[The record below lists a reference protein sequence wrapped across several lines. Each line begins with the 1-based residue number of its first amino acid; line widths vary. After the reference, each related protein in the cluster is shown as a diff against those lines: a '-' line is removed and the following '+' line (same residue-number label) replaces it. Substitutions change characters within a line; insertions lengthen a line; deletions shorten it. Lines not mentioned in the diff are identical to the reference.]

1 MSFLNRSL
9 LSKSL
14 YVSFLLCNLYSQ
26 GLVWMRLYISSPQP
40 PDIFLIFLN
49 FIVMQVILDWLG
61 SFPSWGADN
70 TSRSE
75 LYSVG
80 CTFIGLHSSNVS
92 CIDSS
97 SPYSVS
103 LGSTV
108 HVCML
113 KYFVLLLT
121 CSNRLTL
128 L

>member
-1 MSFLNRSL
+1 
-9 LSKSL
+9 
-14 YVSFLLCNLYSQ
+14 
-26 GLVWMRLYISSPQP
+26 MRLYISSPQP